1 MVGNDTRL
9 DGLLGIGRICP
20 EGSVARPGVAGNAE
34 PPPFL
39 FRVLLLG
46 LGSALERAAVINEF
60 ESLYQMNLGEEEG
73 GVAPINLNGC
83 VAKM

>member
-1 MVGNDTRL
+1 VVRNDARL
-9 DGLLGIGRICP
+9 YGLLGIGRIRS
-20 EGSVARPGVAGNAE
+20 EWSVACPRVAGNAE

-39 FRVLLLG
+39 FRILLLG

-73 GVAPINLNGC
+73 GVTALNLNGC